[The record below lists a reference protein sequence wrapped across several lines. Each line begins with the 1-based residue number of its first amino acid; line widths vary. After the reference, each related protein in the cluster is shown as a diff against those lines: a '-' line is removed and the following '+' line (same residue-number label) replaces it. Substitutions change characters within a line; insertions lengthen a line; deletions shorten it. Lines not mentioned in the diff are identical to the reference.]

1 MSKMDDTILVYK
13 TPTLRYFSLFRQ
25 MLMTQFDQMD
35 HVEEKATCEFDINMM
50 FKTYTARVIQKKL
63 SCALSKLNVMFD
75 DNDST
80 LRTVTR
86 YLGKIRKNVQR
97 AIHKIKLGIIK
108 PTIAQLTNIKAFS
121 ILYDRFQL
129 LKQTITPMYD
139 PDFTLGY

>member
-1 MSKMDDTILVYK
+1 MDDAILVYK

-25 MLMTQFDQMD
+25 MLMIQFDQMD
-35 HVEEKATCEFDINMM
+35 HVEQKATCEFDMNMM
-50 FKTYTARVIQKKL
+50 FKTHAARVIQKKL
-63 SCALSKLNVMFD
+63 SYALSKLNVMFD

-86 YLGKIRKNVQR
+86 YLGKIHKNVQR

-139 PDFTLGY
+139 PNFTLGY